1 MGVAHRPTEGTHD
14 LPWPASSSASSLPPS
29 PIVMQVW
36 RRLRLRL
43 QLLLSGLCVLLQY
56 LQCQGLGAFFPFALF

>member
-1 MGVAHRPTEGTHD
+1 
-14 LPWPASSSASSLPPS
+14 
-29 PIVMQVW
+29 MQVW